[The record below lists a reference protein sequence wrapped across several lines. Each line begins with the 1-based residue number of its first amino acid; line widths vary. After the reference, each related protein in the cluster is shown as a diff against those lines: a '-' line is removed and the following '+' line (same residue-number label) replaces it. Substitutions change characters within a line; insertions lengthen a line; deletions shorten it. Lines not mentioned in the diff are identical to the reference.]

1 METPT
6 RRPSRGLGYVVP
18 RLLAVL
24 CLLDIGLRFTSVDP
38 FTFRA
43 WEAMSRYRPPGAAFE
58 PNRQYRQDHT
68 YGDAA
73 AMGNMPG
80 LRQYRREVFTT
91 DALGFRNAGDLRSHG
106 VAAIMIGDSSAVGS
120 GVSDEETLPARLTA
134 LSGCGVYNA
143 GSEDAKPDPDRV
155 IALSQKLGMRGGL
168 VIHLYSEIR
177 ELPTVAPTQK
187 RRMDHLWALTP
198 DWVSSLVARIRGII
212 TVSPLRILS
221 ERALKALENGQVLP
235 NSYAANVVKAAV
247 NNGDTMLFPAA
258 HVRNFYAKRDVG
270 VGYWT
275 WLQTDLRR
283 ENLDLLVLL
292 VPGKYSVY
300 RPFLVDQPSLKDGV
314 ADYLAGLEREL
325 RAARVPVLNLA
336 PMFAAQA
343 AAHLAR
349 HDYLYWLDDTHWNA
363 QGIDLAA
370 AAIHAAW
377 PLAES
382 PCSPD
387 HIVSDIDGRRVRK

>member
-1 METPT
+1 M
-6 RRPSRGLGYVVP
+6 VP
-18 RLLAVL
+18 RLLAVV
-24 CLLDIGLRFTSVDP
+24 CLLDVGLRFTSVDP
-38 FTFRA
+38 LTFRA
-43 WEAMSRYRPPGAAFE
+43 WEAMSRHRPPGAAFE
-58 PNRQYRQDHT
+58 PNRQYRQDRT

-91 DALGFRNAGDLRSHG
+91 DAFGFRNAGDLRTHG

-155 IALSQKLGMRGGL
+155 LALSQKLGMHRGL

-177 ELPTVAPTQK
+177 ELPTVPPTQK
-187 RRMDHLWALTP
+187 RRMDHLLALTP
-198 DWVSSLVARIRGII
+198 DWVSSVAGRIRGII

-221 ERALKALENGQVLP
+221 ERALKTLENGRVLP

-247 NNGDTMLFPAA
+247 NNGDTMLFPVA
-258 HVRNFYAKRDVG
+258 HVRNFYAKRDVAAD
-270 VGYWT
+270 YWT
-275 WLQTDLRR
+275 WLQTSLRN
-283 ENLDLLVLL
+283 EHLDLLVLL
-292 VPGKYSVY
+292 VPSKYWVY
-300 RPFLVDQPSLKDGV
+300 RPFLVDQPMLGDG
-314 ADYLAGLEREL
+314 AGDYLARLEREL
-325 RAARVPVLNLA
+325 RAAGIPVLNLA
-336 PMFAAQA
+336 PMFATQA

-349 HDYLYWLDDTHWNA
+349 HEYLYWLDDTHWNA

-377 PLAES
+377 PLAGS
-382 PCSPD
+382 SCSSD
-387 HIVSDIDGRRVRK
+387 HVVSDVDERPIRK

>member
-1 METPT
+1 M
-6 RRPSRGLGYVVP
+6 VP
-18 RLLAVL
+18 RLLAVV
-24 CLLDIGLRFTSVDP
+24 CLLDVGLRLTSVDP
-38 FTFRA
+38 LTFRA

-58 PNRQYRQDHT
+58 PNRQYRQDRT

-91 DALGFRNAGDLRSHG
+91 DALGFRNAGDLRTHG

-155 IALSQKLGMRGGL
+155 LALSQKLGMHRGL

-177 ELPTVAPTQK
+177 ELPTVPPTQK
-187 RRMDHLWALTP
+187 RRMDHLLALTP
-198 DWVSSLVARIRGII
+198 DWVSSVAGRIRGII

-221 ERALKALENGQVLP
+221 ERALKALENGRVLP

-247 NNGDTMLFPAA
+247 NNGDTMLFPVA
-258 HVRNFYAKRDVG
+258 HVRNFYAKRDVAAD
-270 VGYWT
+270 YWT
-275 WLQTDLRR
+275 WLQTSLRN
-283 ENLDLLVLL
+283 EHLDLLVLL
-292 VPGKYSVY
+292 VPSKYWVY
-300 RPFLVDQPSLKDGV
+300 RPFLVDQPMLGDG
-314 ADYLAGLEREL
+314 AGDYLARLEREL
-325 RAARVPVLNLA
+325 RAAGIPVLNLA
-336 PMFAAQA
+336 PMFATQA

-349 HDYLYWLDDTHWNA
+349 HEYLYWLDDTHWNA

-377 PLAES
+377 PLAGS
-382 PCSPD
+382 SCSSD
-387 HIVSDIDGRRVRK
+387 HVVSDVDERPIRK